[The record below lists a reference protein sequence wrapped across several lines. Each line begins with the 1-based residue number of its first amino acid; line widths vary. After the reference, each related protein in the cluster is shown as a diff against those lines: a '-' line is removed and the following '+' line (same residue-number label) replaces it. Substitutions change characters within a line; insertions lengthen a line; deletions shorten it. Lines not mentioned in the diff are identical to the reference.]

1 MNPSLLSY
9 NKDYNPNT
17 AIRVFTNN
25 GNLYNKQS
33 DTIDLLPLKVF
44 YNPYSV
50 YIILELG
57 DITNQFIGTMDN
69 NNEPVMFVHT
79 VPDSV
84 LKFYQWC
91 K

>member
-9 NKDYNPNT
+9 IKDYDPDT
-17 AIRVFTNN
+17 AIRVFTNG
-25 GNLYNKQS
+25 GNLDYKQS
-33 DTIDLLPLKVF
+33 DTIDLLPLNFF

-69 NNEPVMFVHT
+69 NNEPVMFIHT

-84 LKFYQWC
+84 LNFYQ
-91 K
+91 